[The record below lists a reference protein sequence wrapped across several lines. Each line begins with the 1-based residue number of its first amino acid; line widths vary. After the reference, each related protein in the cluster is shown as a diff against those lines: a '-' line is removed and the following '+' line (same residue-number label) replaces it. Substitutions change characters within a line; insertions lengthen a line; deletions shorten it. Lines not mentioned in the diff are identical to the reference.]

1 MRVAA
6 CIRRDTLDV
15 SRMVVKT
22 HLLLDLEDLPLE
34 FALDLRVLGL
44 NPLQSLDSPLDGR
57 RQRLQVSRRLAD
69 ERSESVLHHV
79 QQSRVLHWPAVQR
92 IDVS

>member
-6 CIRRDTLDV
+6 CVRRDTHDMC
-15 SRMVVKT
+15 RMVFKT

-57 RQRLQVSRRLAD
+57 RQRLQVSRRLAN
-69 ERSESVLHHV
+69 ERSESVLHHI
-79 QQSRVLHWPAVQR
+79 QQSRVLH
-92 IDVS
+92 